1 MCACVSPPPFM
12 LGDRPTPSHG
22 GTGAAT
28 FRQVPFVRVSE
39 RAESGLKVRK
49 QLRKYLQASASTQQ
63 MVAQMH
69 LNDACVTAMQ
79 PQEVAQ
85 SCFEECFAQL
95 KLYNQVVGQKHL
107 EASKAL
113 QEMARPLEHSGK
125 ARKWLRDSYNLVQR
139 CVQDVGL
146 AEKKMEKARL
156 RKERGD
162 EDLAH
167 WKRVLEANEATYQVQ
182 PNSPEVQ
189 RAFQLAQYRF
199 ASAFGE
205 VEAATQEFEDAVAM
219 LHASIERRDQVVE
232 ESTELAQ
239 AMEEDRL
246 ETMLIVLRQFVE
258 TKKAILQAEIEALG
272 NMQRVLLD
280 MDRES
285 VIQQYIVDAM
295 QPDVTHR
302 QAKALSLLEWQRL
315 WHLEQLHQASH
326 EPSNLLALT
335 TDDAARLKRNG
346 GVSGNDVEVIKDF
359 VLSCFLE
366 PDWSIMAS
374 ASTPGKPAVSSK
386 HRGRFTDLGSA
397 GAMYRLPIVRKT
409 MLAVLHHQRTQSLE
423 LTGDGFDQ
431 LTAALGLLLDASS
444 EQDDARTIKG
454 VMNLAQTFFRGRR
467 HARNAQDAA
476 SSGAADEKEFLVAA
490 LLSHEAWNIPQ
501 FWGNALLISI
511 GEELSK
517 TPQTTP
523 WYFLPATERSQLVL
537 HVHNMVFGQ
546 ATSFLYNLQ
555 AFGYSR
561 RQIIQYAN
569 NVSFAYELGEEQRMA
584 LLSSVD
590 ALPWDESHG
599 GNPDLEAKP
608 RATTAGEPS
617 ASNEMHRLTTL
628 DSLEDDKAARRDA
641 QGEIV
646 QFTSMS
652 MADWSYLTSSA
663 ATAGGKLRP
672 FRQRTMSSSSDN
684 SSASTLT
691 PRSTL
696 DSYVVAVG
704 MSGSKQPGFI
714 AGSLS
719 SLPPSVVA
727 SLTSSTASA
736 TASIASTSASTAT
749 AATAQQVAAPSPLPG
764 PGAAIKDL
772 EAMKLRASELINNSV
787 TTQQLQLRQEQEA
800 WQDLFG
806 SAPDTSS
813 SDGGDDDRPK
823 RVKARKSTRKF
834 NEQLRLARGQ
844 SLGERL
850 HGGDDGVACSDAS
863 SSHHHGAASVPS
875 TLPGSTVA
883 TAAATGHP
891 EMTGPVVVTPPFPVT
906 ERAFIKPR
914 DSRERQASTD
924 DTSIGLHSPSSDSSS
939 QRSRRLTKAR
949 SAASIDTTG
958 VLAAA
963 GETGMDQIKSIAAQM
978 QQRRELLAKGASSP
992 ALDAHDAPGRLRKTQ
1007 SIATISVSSPS
1018 AEPGAAA
1025 EAEAEADAAAQATPS
1040 SGLSGVAALRA
1051 RFEKKG

>member
-22 GTGAAT
+22 GSGAAT

-69 LNDACVTAMQ
+69 LSDACVTAMQ

-146 AEKKMEKARL
+146 AEKKMEKARQ
-156 RKERGD
+156 RKERSD

-182 PNSPEVQ
+182 PNNPEVQ

-199 ASAFGE
+199 ASSFGE
-205 VEAATQEFEDAVAM
+205 VEGATQEFDDAVAM

-232 ESTELAQ
+232 EATELAQ

-272 NMQRVLLD
+272 SMQRVLLD

-335 TDDAARLKRNG
+335 PDDAVRLKRSG

-366 PDWSIMAS
+366 PDWSVMTAT
-374 ASTPGKPAVSSK
+374 STPGKSAVSSK

-423 LTGDGFDQ
+423 LTTDGFDQ
-431 LTAALGLLLDASS
+431 LAAALSLLLDASS

-454 VMNLAQTFFRGRR
+454 VMNLAQTFYRSRR
-467 HARNAQDAA
+467 SARNAQDAA
-476 SSGAADEKEFLVAA
+476 SGGSSDDKEFLVAA
-490 LLSHEAWNIPQ
+490 LLDHETWNIPQ
-501 FWGNALLISI
+501 FWGNALLLSI

-517 TPQTTP
+517 TPQTMP
-523 WYFLPATERSQLVL
+523 WYFLPAIERSQLVL

-546 ATSFLYNLQ
+546 VTSFLYNLQ

-561 RQIIQYAN
+561 RQIIQYVN

-584 LLSSVD
+584 LLSSVES
-590 ALPWDESHG
+590 LPWTESHTSHS
-599 GNPDLEAKP
+599 DLETKAKMVI
-608 RATTAGEPS
+608 TADPS
-617 ASNEMHRLTTL
+617 IVEAPHRFAYR
-628 DSLEDDKAARRDA
+628 DSLEEDTTARRDT
-641 QGEIV
+641 QGQVV
-646 QFTSMS
+646 QFTSMC
-652 MADWSYLTSSA
+652 MADWSYLTSST

-684 SSASTLT
+684 SSASTAAS
-691 PRSTL
+691 RSTL
-696 DSYVVAVG
+696 ESYIVAVG
-704 MSGSKQPGFI
+704 LTAPKQPGVVS
-714 AGSLS
+714 GNLS
-719 SLPPSVVA
+719 SLPPSIVA
-727 SLTSSTASA
+727 SLSSSTLSTAPSAVSASA
-736 TASIASTSASTAT
+736 S
-749 AATAQQVAAPSPLPG
+749 VAAAPPPAVPSPVLG

-813 SDGGDDDRPK
+813 SDGGDEDRPK
-823 RVKARKSTRKF
+823 RVKPRKGTRKF
-834 NEQLRLARGQ
+834 NEQLRAARGQ
-844 SLGERL
+844 TLGERL
-850 HGGDDGVACSDAS
+850 QAAEDVEQSNDHRDGRRQSATNGGGGDGVSNTTA
-863 SSHHHGAASVPS
+863 GAAAEVHQE
-875 TLPGSTVA
+875 LMA
-883 TAAATGHP
+883 
-891 EMTGPVVVTPPFPVT
+891 PVVSPSFPVT
-906 ERAFIKPR
+906 ERAFSKPR
-914 DSRERQASTD
+914 DTKERQESID
-924 DTSIGLHSPSSDSSS
+924 DTSIGLHSPSSDSS
-939 QRSRRLTKAR
+939 QRSKRLTKAR
-949 SAASIDTTG
+949 SAASIDTSCVMPPPSPGMTA
-958 VLAAA
+958 LTT

-978 QQRRELLAKGASSP
+978 KQRREKLAKGASSP
-992 ALDAHDAPGRLRKTQ
+992 ALDDPGSTRRLRKTQ
-1007 SIATISVSSPS
+1007 SNATLPVSSLS
-1018 AEPGAAA
+1018 SECAAPTDM
-1025 EAEAEADAAAQATPS
+1025 ETPS
-1040 SGLSGVAALRA
+1040 SSASALSGVAALRA
-1051 RFEKKG
+1051 RFEKKS